1 MITSLIESG
10 FSYTWLL
17 VSFMIKRAVKLIRD
31 ERFNQIISLNKVA
44 NEKGKEDATRRLISR
59 SMTIHHNS
67 KELIDNIQLRL

>member
-1 MITSLIESG
+1 
-10 FSYTWLL
+10 
-17 VSFMIKRAVKLIRD
+17 MIKRVVKLIVILNLVDHIRD